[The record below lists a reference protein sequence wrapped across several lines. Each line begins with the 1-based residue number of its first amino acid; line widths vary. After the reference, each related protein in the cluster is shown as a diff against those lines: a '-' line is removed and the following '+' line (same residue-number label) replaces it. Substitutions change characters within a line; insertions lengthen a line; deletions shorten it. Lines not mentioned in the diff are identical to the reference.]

1 MTVTEATERI
11 GGVIIAGAADAV
23 RREILGG
30 YASDLL
36 SDVLG
41 NCHEGDLWVTMQ
53 KHVNIVAVAQ
63 LRELAGIVLV
73 GGRQPDA
80 ATLARAEEEHLP
92 VISTDLPTFDVAGIL
107 YSLGVR
113 GRRSV

>member
-1 MTVTEATERI
+1 MKVAEATERI
-11 GGVIIAGAADAV
+11 GGVIVAGAADAAG
-23 RREILGG
+23 REIRGG

-73 GGRQPDA
+73 GGRRPDA
-80 ATLARAEEEHLP
+80 ATLARADEEHLP
-92 VISTDLPTFDVAGIL
+92 IVSTDWPTFDVVGIL
-107 YSLGVR
+107 YSLGIR

>member
-1 MTVTEATERI
+1 MKVAEAAERI
-11 GGVIIAGAADAV
+11 GGVVVAGAAEAAQ
-23 RREILGG
+23 REIRGG

-53 KHVNIVAVAQ
+53 KHINIVAVGQ

-73 GGRQPDA
+73 GGRRPDA
-80 ATLARAEEEHLP
+80 ATVARADEEHLP
-92 VISTDLPTFDVAGIL
+92 IVSTDQSTFDVAGIL
-107 YSLGVR
+107 YSLGIR
-113 GRRSV
+113 GRRLT

>member
-1 MTVTEATERI
+1 VKVAEAAERI
-11 GGVIIAGAADAV
+11 GGVIIAGVAEAAQ
-23 RREILGG
+23 REVHGG

-53 KHVNIVAVAQ
+53 KHINIVAVAQ

-73 GGRQPDA
+73 GGRRPDA
-80 ATLARAEEEHLP
+80 ETLARAEEEHLP

-107 YSLGVR
+107 YGLGIR

>member
-1 MTVTEATERI
+1 VTVAEAAERI
-11 GGVIIAGAADAV
+11 GGVIVAGAAAAAQ
-23 RREILGG
+23 REIRGG

-53 KHVNIVAVAQ
+53 KHINIVAVAQ

-73 GGRQPDA
+73 GGRRPDA
-80 ATLARAEEEHLP
+80 ATVTRADEEHLP
-92 VISTDLPTFDVAGIL
+92 VVSTEQPTFNVVGIL
-107 YSLGVR
+107 YSLGIR
-113 GRRSV
+113 GGRVT

>member
-1 MTVTEATERI
+1 VKVAEATERI
-11 GGVIIAGAADAV
+11 GGVIIASAADAV
-23 RREILGG
+23 GREVLGG

-73 GGRQPDA
+73 GGRRPDA
-80 ATLARAEEEHLP
+80 ATLARADEEHLP
-92 VISTDLPTFDVAGIL
+92 IVSTDWPTFDVVGIL
-107 YSLGVR
+107 YSLGIR